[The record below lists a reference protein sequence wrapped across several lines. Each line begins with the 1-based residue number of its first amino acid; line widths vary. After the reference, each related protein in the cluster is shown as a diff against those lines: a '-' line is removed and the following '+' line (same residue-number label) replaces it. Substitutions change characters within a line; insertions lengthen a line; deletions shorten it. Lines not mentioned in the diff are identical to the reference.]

1 METGKKEN
9 DEVLQEVT
17 RNELRKINPTFYF
30 DTDFIEDFQNKI
42 RDFEKR
48 NENEFKKTL
57 KSMKG
62 FFKKEGL
69 IFPKDWK
76 EVFYSWYVLVK
87 LGDKAYDFSFSDLS
101 EKISD
106 RQIYLEWAKYET
118 EKLILEINKE
128 NGDSEKKREKEPEK
142 GESNSVKYLLLDEF
156 FKGNEKF
163 DKLKIKDQEKL
174 LGFILGCRADTVKHI
189 KNNIQNRPDG
199 KHITQVGL
207 DRFLELSEKIQKGE
221 IL

>member
-17 RNELRKINPTFYF
+17 RNELRKIDPSFYF

-42 RDFEKR
+42 REFEKR

-62 FFKKEGL
+62 FFLKEGL

-87 LGDKAYDFSFSDLS
+87 LGEKAYDFSFSDLS

-128 NGDSEKKREKEPEK
+128 NEDTENKREKELPA
-142 GESNSVKYLLLDEF
+142 SVKFELINLIFDEKAE
-156 FKGNEKF
+156 FKVLQEN
-163 DKLKIKDQEKL
+163 QREKL
-174 LGFILGCRADTVKHI
+174 LSYILGVGSRTAKGMKNGETKYINSDHADRAKV
-189 KNNIQNRPDG
+189 
-199 KHITQVGL
+199 L
-207 DRFLELSEKIQKGE
+207 FEKIKKGDF
-221 IL
+221 L